1 MSVDSL
7 ALRLIAGTPLDDFL
21 EGTGGGPSR
30 SAELARDLGAT
41 VSMAGLVLAL
51 GVVVFLARV
60 HRGQATE
67 IRALLLTAGV
77 GAVALLVGAVVE
89 LAGIQV
95 VFDTGWSD
103 VLSVDVSSAPMLRLL
118 AGVLVVVGLGT
129 AVTRDEHGVRWVA
142 GPDST
147 FGLVGLALGA
157 LSFGFDGH
165 TVSKGPRGVQL
176 VADLVHVG
184 AGAVWVGGVVSLVVV
199 MVLRRRRGAT
209 VADLVVRFSP
219 VATVALVAVA
229 VAGAVMAVFIVD
241 DLDDLTGTVWG
252 RRLIIKL
259 VAVAVAAALGG
270 YHHLVTVR
278 RIDDPAT
285 SAQVIAR
292 ARTTLVV
299 EALVLAFVVAAT
311 GYLVNGATT

>member
-1 MSVDSL
+1 MSVA
-7 ALRLIAGTPLDDFL
+7 ALVLQIVSGSALDDFL
-21 EGTGGGPSR
+21 EGTGGGES

-41 VSMAGLVLAL
+41 VSMAGLILAL
-51 GVVVFLARV
+51 GVVVFLSRV
-60 HRGQATE
+60 HRGAATE

-77 GAVALLVGAVVE
+77 GAVGLLVGAVVE

-103 VLSVDVSSAPMLRLL
+103 VLSVDVSSAPMLRML
-118 AGVLVVVGLGT
+118 AGVLAVMGLGT
-129 AVTRDEHGVRWVA
+129 TVARDDTGVRWVA

-176 VADLVHVG
+176 VADLVHVV
-184 AGAVWVGGVVSLVVV
+184 AGAAWVGGVVSLVVV
-199 MVLRRRRGAT
+199 MLTRRRRGGT
-209 VADLVVRFSP
+209 VADLVVRFAP
-219 VATVALVAVA
+219 VATVSLVAVV
-229 VAGAVMAVFIVD
+229 VAGAVMAAFIVD

-259 VAVAVAAALGG
+259 IAVAVAAAFGT
-270 YHHLVTVR
+270 YHHVVTVGR
-278 RIDDPAT
+278 LDDPET
-285 SAQVIAR
+285 SARAIAR

-299 EALVLAFVVAAT
+299 EAIVLAFVVAAT